1 MNMTNVFLCSIS
13 NYKKWIVDIKI
24 YTLFTLLLVFSIW
37 NFSGIYDYA
46 RIVGYGVS
54 PWMFPHILTVPIA
67 MPVYGSF
74 AMLLF
79 SNAPF
84 IDRHTPFIMIRTG
97 RNSWVWGQL
106 LYILITSFLYTMI
119 NYLITVISFF
129 PYIAFTNDWGK
140 VIRTLAMNP
149 SSAYDKGIQLTV
161 IVNSNIVT
169 AFSAIEATLISL
181 SMFFLVT
188 LFMGIIIFSLNLI
201 VGKMCGTIIAGILV
215 FVSYFSIYVG
225 RLTIGYHVFYFSPL
239 SWSSLQYIDWYNSGD
254 SPSFLYAVAL
264 LLGISILL
272 GIISVISFSRKDIN
286 MAEGVE

>member
-54 PWMFPHILTVPIA
+54 PWIFPHILTVPVA

-84 IDRHTPFIMIRTG
+84 MDRHTPFIMIRTG

-106 LYILITSFLYTMI
+106 LYILFTSFLYTII
-119 NYLITVISFF
+119 NYVITVLSFL
-129 PYIAFTNDWGK
+129 PYIDFTNDWGK

-149 SSAYDKGIQLTV
+149 TSAYEKGIQLTV
-161 IVNSNIVT
+161 VVNSSIVT
-169 AFSAIEATLISL
+169 SFTAIEATLISL
-181 SMFFLVT
+181 GLFFLVT
-188 LFMGIIIFSLNLI
+188 LFMGTIIFSLNLV
-201 VGKMCGTIIAGILV
+201 VGKMCGTIVAGILV

-239 SWSSLQYIDWYNSGD
+239 NWSSLQYIDWYHSGE
-254 SPSFLYAVAL
+254 SPSFLYAVLFL
-264 LLGISILL
+264 LVISIIL
-272 GIISVISFSRKDIN
+272 GVISVVSFSRKDIN
-286 MAEGVE
+286 IAEGIE